1 MNFINAIKSYFKN
14 WIKFSGRSSRSEYWW
29 AILFANIIIYSSIFI
44 FLIIMNVNNS
54 VGLGLVSILLIGL
67 LIFFAIASSALS
79 FRRLHDINKS
89 GLTYIIYTAFVFICA
104 LSSSQ
109 KNYEMSAIF
118 NIIQIILS
126 IVLIVLHCLPGKSEN
141 NKYGP
146 NPLFINGSSNSNPN
160 NENNNLIEEK
170 TIWDENK

>member
-1 MNFINAIKSYFKN
+1 
-14 WIKFSGRSSRSEYWW
+14 
-29 AILFANIIIYSSIFI
+29 
-44 FLIIMNVNNS
+44 MNVDNS

-146 NPLFINGSSNSNPN
+146 NPLFINEGRC
-160 NENNNLIEEK
+160 
-170 TIWDENK
+170 

>member
-1 MNFINAIKSYFKN
+1 MNFIDAIKSYVKN

-29 AILFANIIIYSSIFI
+29 ATLFSNIINY
-44 FLIIMNVNNS
+44 LIAYYLLLITTLDDS
-54 VGLGLVSILLIGL
+54 ASLGLVPLLL
-67 LIFFAIASSALS
+67 TSVLIFLTIASSALA

-89 GLTYIIYTAFVFICA
+89 GLIYIITLVLIFIASFSSTQNIVQSAFFD
-104 LSSSQ
+104 
-109 KNYEMSAIF
+109 
-118 NIIQIILS
+118 IIQIIFC
-126 IVLIVLHCLPGKSEN
+126 IVLIGLFCVRGKLEN

-146 NPLFINGSSNSNPN
+146 NPLFIDKPIDSNPN